1 MNIEKR
7 NLIQAEAST
16 AIVNARF
23 HGILDLSPRFG
34 KSKTTL
40 LALEKIDKVINILIT
55 APFNSILDGWKAEVN
70 LWGCKHNITYV
81 NDRSLSNVDWDSIH
95 LVVKDEIHQ
104 ISESQVDIL
113 KSSKKPI
120 IGLTGSLSND
130 NKKYLKQTLGLL
142 VKYTYSIEQAIEDRI
157 ISDFTVKVHYVE
169 LDNKIKNIEY
179 GTKLKPLIGTELEV
193 YTWASSQFER
203 FKYMSYSNPALSNL
217 KMKYAGVRTRIIYG
231 SINKIKKSKSLL
243 KTKNKVLVFTG
254 LTKVADSITSN
265 SHHSKS
271 TGDSLEKFLN
281 GEVNHLAVVNQ
292 LNMGFTDKKLK
303 RIIVNQLQSKEE
315 NAIQRMMRAM
325 NFEEGKEA
333 VIDIILVKD
342 TVDED
347 WFNKASSWIPKNKIK
362 IMK

>member
-1 MNIEKR
+1 MNINIR
-7 NLIQAEAST
+7 NELQEHAAQLIY
-16 AIVNARF
+16 NAKY

-34 KSKTTL
+34 KSRTAL
-40 LALEKIDKVINILIT
+40 LVLEKIDKVINVLIT
-55 APFNSILDGWKAEVN
+55 APFNSILDSWKNEVN
-70 LWGCKHNITYV
+70 LWGCKHNITYI
-81 NDRSLSNVDWDSIH
+81 NDRSLDKVDWTTIN
-95 LVVKDEIHQ
+95 LVIKDEIHQ
-104 ISESQVDIL
+104 ISENQVEIL
-113 KSSKKPI
+113 RACKKPI
-120 IGLTGSLSND
+120 IGLTGSLSSD

-142 VKYTYSIEQAIEDRI
+142 VKYTYTIEQAIEDKI
-157 ISDFTVKVHYVE
+157 ISDFSVKVHYVE

-193 YTWASSQFER
+193 YNWASSQFEK

-231 SINKIKKSKSLL
+231 SINKIKKTKSLL
-243 KTKNKVLVFTG
+243 KSKNKVLVFTG

-271 TGDSLEKFLN
+271 NNDSLEKFLS
-281 GEVNHLAVVNQ
+281 GEINHLAVVNQ

-333 VIDIILVKD
+333 VIDIIVVKN

-347 WFNKASSWIPKNKIK
+347 WFTKASSWIPKDKIK
-362 IMK
+362 TQ